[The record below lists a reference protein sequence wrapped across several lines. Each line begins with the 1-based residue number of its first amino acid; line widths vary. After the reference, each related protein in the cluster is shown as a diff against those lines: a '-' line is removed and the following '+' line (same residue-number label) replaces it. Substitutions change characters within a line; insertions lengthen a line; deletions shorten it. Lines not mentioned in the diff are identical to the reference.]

1 MALTK
6 AEPTYKAPKPRFV
19 PVVVNGKLVFK
30 FDPERGLIEWQSR
43 GEKHIIDLAE
53 YAEKQNSGTDN

>member
-6 AEPTYKAPKPRFV
+6 VESIYKAPKQRFV
-19 PVVVNGKLVFK
+19 PVVINNKLVFR
-30 FDPERGLIEWQSR
+30 FDPERGLIEWQCR